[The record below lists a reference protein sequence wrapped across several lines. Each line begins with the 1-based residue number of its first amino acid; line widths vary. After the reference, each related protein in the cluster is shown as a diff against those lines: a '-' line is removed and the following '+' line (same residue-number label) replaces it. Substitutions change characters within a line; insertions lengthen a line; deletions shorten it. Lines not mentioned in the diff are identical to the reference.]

1 MQSFS
6 RPGRRFEWRL
16 SALVLLF
23 VATLVGCKAASPGKI
38 ESMAANEA
46 KRVTIGGKDWK
57 NPSPDTPAT
66 FQTGKEHFQHHCQIC
81 HGLDGHNTGVP
92 FAANMSPPIPD
103 LSDKKIQDYT
113 DGQLKWIIQN
123 GIRFTGMPSWKGILE
138 DDEMWAI
145 VRYLRMLPPKGSEGV
160 PAIYKEEQEEH
171 EQMEHGAK
179 PEHHHHH

>member
-1 MQSFS
+1 M
-6 RPGRRFEWRL
+6 
-16 SALVLLF
+16 SATVLLF
-23 VATLVGCKAASPGKI
+23 VAILVGCKAGSPGKV

-46 KRVTIGGKDWK
+46 KRMTIGGKDWK
-57 NPSPDTPAT
+57 NPSPDTPET

-92 FAANMSPPIPD
+92 FAAKMSPPVPD

-113 DGQLKWIIQN
+113 DGQLKWIIEN
-123 GIRFTGMPSWKGILE
+123 GIRFTGMPSWKGTLE

-145 VRYLRMLPPKGSEGV
+145 VRYLRRLPPKGSEGV

-171 EQMEHGAK
+171 EQMEHGTK
-179 PEHHHHH
+179 PAEHHHHD

>member
-1 MQSFS
+1 MSFS
-6 RPGRRFEWRL
+6 RSDRPFDWRM
-16 SALVLLF
+16 SATVLLF
-23 VATLVGCKAASPGKI
+23 VGTLVGCKAATPGKM

-57 NPSPDTPAT
+57 NPSPDTPET
-66 FQTGKEHFQHHCQIC
+66 VQTGKEHFQHHCQIC

-92 FAANMSPPIPD
+92 FAANMSPPVAD
-103 LSDKKIQDYT
+103 LGDKKIQDYT

-145 VRYLRMLPPKGSEGV
+145 VRYLRRLPPKGSEGV

-179 PEHHHHH
+179 PHEDHHHH